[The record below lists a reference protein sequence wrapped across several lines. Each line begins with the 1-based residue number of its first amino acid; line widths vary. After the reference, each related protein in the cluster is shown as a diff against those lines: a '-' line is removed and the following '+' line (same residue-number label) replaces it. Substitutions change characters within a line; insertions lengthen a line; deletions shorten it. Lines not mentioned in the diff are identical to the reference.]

1 MGTLGGHLLP
11 GSFFIIVGLWW
22 SFITAIRYAQ
32 MRTRSPHKKNGI
44 VGYKSTVTMPLIL
57 LPCAGLRRA
66 PVESY
71 LKAFFALLG
80 LSTEVITGFHIYQ
93 VPKAEFNLMNAAA
106 SESNTEGSHDHH
118 EHVHRRREAGPA
130 SQSVPE
136 IYVSKWYFEY
146 VNAQHITMYS
156 AFIFGA
162 VIEIMRYHRV
172 DLPKK
177 LEHVMGVLAFAVEG
191 FLFAFH
197 LHSRHPLDIHL
208 HVLLVYAIY
217 GCAFFTILEI
227 YDETQILFTYG
238 RILCTILQGTWFFEV
253 GFILY
258 PPTTHPA
265 FKWDPEDHNQVMTVT
280 TTFCWHIMLIMF
292 GLLVELIII
301 KRIYRKSEY
310 MQNQWD
316 ELIIIDSMNN
326 HDDCDDFDDS
336 TTRLSKYRHLN
347 ETSNMEMTNFLN
359 NLNSDDEQNEKVEFD
374 MRKSKSSYSKNDT
387 ENNSSTSSGHYSIE
401 IRK

>member
-11 GSFFIIVGLWW
+11 GSFFIILGLWW

-32 MRTRSPHKKNGI
+32 MKMRTPHKKSGI
-44 VGYKSTVTMPLIL
+44 VGYKTTVTMPFII
-57 LPCAGLRRA
+57 LPCVGLRRA

-71 LKAFFALLG
+71 LKAFFAFVGLLG
-80 LSTEVITGFHIYQ
+80 EVITGFHIYQ
-93 VPKAEFNLMNAAA
+93 VPKAEFDLMKAATTG
-106 SESNTEGSHDHH
+106 SNSEGSHDHH
-118 EHVHRRREAGPA
+118 EHEHRRREAGPA
-130 SQSVPE
+130 SPSIPE
-136 IYVSKWYFEY
+136 IYVTKWYFEY

-156 AFIFGA
+156 AFILGA
-162 VIEIMRYHRV
+162 VVEIMRYHRV

-177 LEHVMGVLAFAVEG
+177 LEHVLGALAFGVEG

-197 LHSRHPLDIHL
+197 LHSRHPLDIHV

-217 GCAFFTILEI
+217 GCVLFTILEI

-265 FKWDPEDHNQVMTVT
+265 FQWNPEDHNQIMTVT
-280 TTFCWHIMLIMF
+280 TTFCWHVMF
-292 GLLVELIII
+292 IIIGLLVELAII
-301 KRIYRKSEY
+301 RRMYRKSKY

-316 ELIIIDSMNN
+316 ELILIDSINN
-326 HDDCDDFDDS
+326 NEENDDFDGTS
-336 TTRLSKYRHLN
+336 SRLGKYSQLN
-347 ETSNMEMTNFLN
+347 EPTNMETTKFLN
-359 NLNSDDEQNEKVEFD
+359 NLNSDDELNERVEFD
-374 MRKSKSSYSKNDT
+374 MRNKYKSSNGKNDT
-387 ENNSSTSSGHYSIE
+387 ENNSTSSGHYSIE
-401 IRK
+401 MRK